1 MLAEV
6 KPGFHVWHVWC
17 DHQGVSH
24 QKKEWLDDFEL
35 ITFIEGMAN
44 VWQSG
49 PRDDVKNVVFLS
61 LVPGQEYEWHEN
73 PVLQWI
79 VPIVGRWFVTTM
91 DGVRVE
97 MGPGEISFGADQNC
111 RLIEGRRG
119 HLSGAVGSEPAV
131 IMLIQVASN
140 PFVVV

>member
-1 MLAEV
+1 MLSEV
-6 KPGFHVWHVWC
+6 NPGFHIWHVWC

-35 ITFIEGMAN
+35 ITFIQGMAS
-44 VWQSG
+44 VWKSG
-49 PRDDVKNVVFLS
+49 PSDDATGVVFLS

-140 PFVVV
+140 PFGVV